1 MVSERTD
8 VEPQVLGER
17 EESQDRALRPTSF
30 EEFEGQEEV
39 VANLKV
45 YIAAARERKE
55 AMDHVLLS
63 GMPGL
68 GKTTLAY
75 LVAQELGVAFCP
87 TSGPVLDAPPD
98 LLGLLTKLARGDVLF
113 IDETHRLNPK
123 LEEYLYSAMEDFVVD
138 LVIDKGPSARSFRLP
153 LQPFTLVGATTRE
166 GLLSDPF
173 RARFGVFEKLMPYP
187 PETLARI
194 VARSARKLGVQ
205 ISGAGALLL
214 SQRSRGTPRIANRF
228 LRRIRDMAQIAG
240 TNVISEALVV
250 EGLTRLGV
258 DQDGLDPTDRR
269 ILSLVAA
276 QGGIPVGLKTIAV
289 ALGEE
294 ERTIEDVYEPYL
306 IQRGLLLK
314 TPRGRTATP
323 DAEKIIA
330 RWKQPPEGGAPE
342 EPTA

>member
-1 MVSERTD
+1 MASERIF
-8 VEPQVLGER
+8 VEPHLLNER
-17 EESQDRALRPTSF
+17 EESQDRALRPLAF
-30 EEFEGQEEV
+30 DEFEGQEAV

-75 LVAQELGVAFCP
+75 LVAQDLGVNFCP
-87 TSGPVLDAPPD
+87 TSGPVLESPAD
-98 LLGLLTKLARGDVLF
+98 LVGLLTKLSRGDVLF
-113 IDETHRLNPK
+113 IDEVHRLNVK
-123 LEEYLYSAMEDFVVD
+123 LEEYLYAAMEDFVVD
-138 LVIDKGPSARSFRLP
+138 LVIDKGPSARSVRLP
-153 LQPFTLVGATTRE
+153 LQPFTLIGATTRE

-187 PETLARI
+187 PEVLARI
-194 VARSARKLGVQ
+194 VARSARKLGVEVAD
-205 ISGAGALLL
+205 AGAMLL
-214 SQRSRGTPRIANRF
+214 SERSRGTPRIANRF
-228 LRRIRDMAQIAG
+228 LRRIRDIAQVSG
-240 TNVISEALVV
+240 TRVITEELVL

-269 ILSLVAA
+269 ILALVAA
-276 QGGIPVGLKTIAV
+276 QEGIPVGLKTIAV

-314 TPRGRTATP
+314 TPRGRTVTP
-323 DAEKIIA
+323 DAERIIA
-330 RWKQPPEGGAPE
+330 RWG
-342 EPTA
+342 T